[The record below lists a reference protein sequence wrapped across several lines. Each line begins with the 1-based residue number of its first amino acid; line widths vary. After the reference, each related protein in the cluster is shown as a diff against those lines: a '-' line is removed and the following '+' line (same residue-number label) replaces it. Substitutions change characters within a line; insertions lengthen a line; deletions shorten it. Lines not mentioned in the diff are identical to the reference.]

1 MLSQTLALSAAVSLI
16 APDEPTRCSLE
27 VDAAAV
33 ADQGAVI
40 QVKLEEEGQSFLES
54 NDIRPA
60 REAQDAILKVVVQ
73 PDRGGE
79 SGYAASLVVERN
91 GLEVADTR
99 HEVDCAGCSTDE
111 LVAAVVDEFDSI
123 LPQLKPPEAE
133 PVEAEGPIDNGGPI
147 DTGVDRK
154 GMGPMGSAGIA
165 MGVLG
170 LTGVVGGAVL
180 VGMGQPVQEDE
191 AQLRDFRTPGV
202 AVLGGG
208 GALLIAGAILIAVD
222 RTQAKKRQTT
232 VAPMMAP
239 KMSGVS
245 LRVRF

>member
-1 MLSQTLALSAAVSLI
+1 MLSQTLALSAAVLLI

-33 ADQGAVI
+33 ADQGAII
-40 QVKLEEEGQSFLES
+40 QVKLEEEGEAFLDA
-54 NDIRPA
+54 NDIHPA
-60 REAQDAILKVVVQ
+60 REAQDAILRVVVQ
-73 PDRGGE
+73 PDRDGE
-79 SGYAASLVVERN
+79 SGYSASLVIERN

-99 HEVDCAGCSTDE
+99 HEVDCGGCSTEE
-111 LVAAVVDEFDSI
+111 LIAAVVEEFDSV
-123 LPQLKPPEAE
+123 LPDLAPPKAQQVE
-133 PVEAEGPIDNGGPI
+133 PEGPVDNPGPIDVGE
-147 DTGVDRK
+147 DQAKLGV
-154 GMGPMGSAGIA
+154 MGSAGVA

-180 VGMGQPVQEDE
+180 VGMGQPVLDDE

-202 AVLGGG
+202 GVLGGG
-208 GALLIAGAILIAVD
+208 AALLVAGAILIAVD

-245 LRVRF
+245 VHVRF